1 MKVNKEQKLYVIESG
16 NGYSCWR
23 FKVLFNKVNRLAL
36 EYNRVDL
43 SVKYLGTKKVYTNYL
58 KLLKIAEKRFKTE
71 NYKSKSDL
79 IPEFIG
85 KEGKRVE
92 VVTSYNEKQRYI
104 IGKSSGFIPC
114 HLEIKKRNSI
124 GGGSVTGYPFKS
136 ISFLEW

>member
-1 MKVNKEQKLYVIESG
+1 MKVNTEQKLYVIESG
-16 NGYSCWR
+16 NGYSCWG

-43 SVKYLGTKKVYTNYL
+43 RVKYLGTKKVYTNYL

-114 HLEIKKRNSI
+114 HLEIKKGNSI
-124 GGGSVTGYPFKS
+124 GGGSVIGYPFKS
-136 ISFLEW
+136 IVFLD